1 MTTLTMTTHYHDN
14 SWQCSWDICVRREM
28 YIFIPT
34 FMLDGVGVQSSHEGG
49 RPAWKLHGHQ
59 RPGTRYTYCRLAIL
73 VGTSLLVS
81 CVGIVSM
88 THDCHS
94 SSSWDSLHDCH
105 SSSSLSLLPAQ
116 TMVDLVKGKSSM
128 DDFALAMDETLG
140 EFEFPDDFVIDVWT
154 AVESVRNTKDP

>member
-1 MTTLTMTTHYHDN
+1 M
-14 SWQCSWDICVRREM
+14 SAV
-28 YIFIPT
+28 
-34 FMLDGVGVQSSHEGG
+34 
-49 RPAWKLHGHQ
+49 
-59 RPGTRYTYCRLAIL
+59 
-73 VGTSLLVS
+73 LLL
-81 CVGIVSM
+81 VGIVSM
-88 THDCHS
+88 S
-94 SSSWDSLHDCH
+94 HDCH